1 MFISSEMN
9 ANIEQSER
17 PNKLFCVSNSSSFV
31 RELGL
36 FDFFRQEDM
45 IEEISSNR

>member
-1 MFISSEMN
+1 MLTSNDMN
-9 ANIEQSER
+9 AHIERSER

-45 IEEISSNR
+45 KTFFIKP